1 MDLTNRLLLTGKN
14 KDGKPFTKLKIYYL
28 TDLYNTMKLNLNNTT
43 LLNRILIMCL
53 ITISIPLT
61 AQIKYSDGNDSW
73 NPNQLGNHRAVIV
86 FSGSGNVAKT
96 TIEWRRR
103 DTNPEFKKIIVQDAS
118 GKEIQ
123 NIKTENINREN
134 GTIFFE
140 PISGKGTYYVYYM
153 PYVDEGTAN
162 YPKGIYQK
170 PEDKANTEWVS
181 KIKTNLKDNCS
192 VTEIQSVNAFNSFYP
207 MEVIATASETSAI
220 VAKNNGNSFLVF
232 PEDREHSIKLKSD
245 LPQRWIQKGVQNS
258 FSDTAMK
265 GEYLAFQIGVYALED
280 LKNVKVSFTNL
291 VSTTG
296 ATIEAKDISCIN
308 TDGTR
313 YDGTPF
319 TNTVSVSKGKIQAM
333 WCGIDVPQTAAA
345 GTYNGKATVTANGKS
360 KEINLQIIVSNEV
373 TKNGGIDSPEKMTR
387 LKWLNSTLAQEN
399 TVIAPY
405 TPLTVDNSEIALLGR
420 KLILSPNGFPA
431 QIQTFFT
438 PEMTS
443 VTTKANDILSAPIDF
458 HFVDASGKEVQWK
471 NSGVKFTKKEAGIV
485 SWENTATSK
494 SVQMDVN
501 ASVEFDGFVHY
512 TVKVTALE
520 DVAFNDIN
528 FQMPMQP
535 TSAKYMMGLGQKG
548 GDRPATF
555 DWKWDVAHKN
565 QDGAWIGAVNSGL
578 QFSLRDEK
586 YSRPLNTNFYL
597 QKPLLL
603 PTSWGNENKG
613 GITITPNPKSVVVN
627 AYSGARTM
635 KKGDVLYYNFNLLI
649 TPFHTINTDFQW
661 DTKFYHRYS
670 PIDSIA
676 KTGATVINIHH
687 ANAINPYINYPFI
700 EFKKMKSYIDEAHQK
715 GLKVKIYN
723 TVREVSNKAYETF
736 ALRSLGHEIYS
747 PGKGGGF
754 SWLQEHIGDDY
765 IAAWFVPE
773 IKDAAIVNSGMNRW
787 HNYYVEG
794 MNWLTQNV
802 GIDGIYLDDV
812 AFDRITMKRIKRV
825 LTKDGHPGIID
836 LHSANQYN
844 KSDGFNNSAN
854 LYMEHF
860 PYINRLWF
868 GEYFDYE
875 KNQPDFFLTEV
886 SGIPFGLMGEMLQDG
901 GNPWRGMVYGMTNR
915 LPWSD
920 GADPRNIWKL
930 WDSFG
935 IKGSEMIGYWSEN
948 CPVKTNNDKVLA
960 TVYKKNGTA
969 LISIASWAD
978 ADVNVKLN
986 IDWKKLGINSAKATI
1001 TAPEVTNFQPAKT
1014 FTTKDEIPVS
1024 KGKGWLLI
1032 VK

>member
-1 MDLTNRLLLTGKN
+1 MA
-14 KDGKPFTKLKIYYL
+14 
-28 TDLYNTMKLNLNNTT
+28 
-43 LLNRILIMCL
+43 CL
-53 ITISIPLT
+53 FVFSISLS

-73 NPNQLGNHRAVIV
+73 NPNQFGNHRAVIA
-86 FSGSGNVAKT
+86 FSGSGNIAKT

-103 DTNPEFKKIIVQDAS
+103 DQNPELKKIIVQDAS

-123 NIKTENINREN
+123 NVKTENINREN

-170 PEDKANTEWVS
+170 PENKADAQWLS
-181 KIKTNLKDNCS
+181 KIKTNIKDNAS
-192 VTEIQSVNAFNSFYP
+192 VSEIQSVNAFNSFYP
-207 MEVIATASETSAI
+207 MEVIATAAETSAL
-220 VAKNNGNSFLVF
+220 VVKSKENSFIVF
-232 PEDREHSIKLKSD
+232 PEDREHSIKMKTD
-245 LPQRWIQKGVQNS
+245 LPQRWIQKGIQNS
-258 FSDTAMK
+258 FADTAMK
-265 GEYLAFQIGVYALED
+265 GEYLAFQLGVYALED
-280 LKNVKVSFTNL
+280 LKNLKVAFSNL
-291 VSTTG
+291 VGPTG
-296 ATIEAKDISCIN
+296 TIDAKDINCIN

-313 YDGTPF
+313 YDGSVF
-319 TNTVSVSKGKIQAM
+319 TNTVSVSKGNIQAM
-333 WCGIDVPQTAAA
+333 WCGIDVPQTVAA
-345 GTYNGKATVTANGKS
+345 GIYKGKATVTADGKS
-360 KEINLQIIVSNEV
+360 KEIELQITVSNEV

-387 LKWLNSTLAQEN
+387 LKWLNSTLVQEN

-405 TPLTVDNSEIALLGR
+405 TPLAVKDSEISLLGR
-420 KLILSPNGFPA
+420 KLVLAQNGFPA

-438 PEMTS
+438 PEMT
-443 VTTKANDILSAPIDF
+443 TTSTKPNDILSSPIDF
-458 HFVDASGKEVQWK
+458 HFVDVSGKEVQWK
-471 NSGVKFTKKEAGIV
+471 NSGIKFTKKEAGTV
-485 SWENTATSK
+485 SWENTSTSN

-501 ASVEFDGFVHY
+501 ASIEFDGFVHY

-520 DVAFNDIN
+520 DFAFNDIN
-528 FQMPMQP
+528 FQMPFQP

-548 GDRPATF
+548 GVRPATF

-603 PTSWGNENKG
+603 PTSWGNDNKG
-613 GITITPNPKSVVVN
+613 GITIAPNEKSVLVN
-627 AYSGARTM
+627 AYSGARSM

-649 TPFHTINTDFQW
+649 TPFHTINTNFQW
-661 DTKFYHRYS
+661 DTKFYHKYS

-700 EFKKMKSYIDEAHQK
+700 EFKKMKSYIDEAHEK

-754 SWLQEHIGDDY
+754 SWLQEHVGDDY

-860 PYINRLWF
+860 PYINKLWF

-875 KNQPDFFLTEV
+875 KNPSDFFLTEV
-886 SGIPFGLMGEMLQDG
+886 SGIPFGLMGEMLQGG

-920 GADPRNIWKL
+920 GADTRNIWKL

-948 CPVKTNNDKVLA
+948 CPVKTNNEKVLA

-978 ADVNVKLN
+978 TDVNVKLN
-986 IDWKKLGINSAKATI
+986 IDWKKLGINPSKATI
-1001 TAPEVTNFQPAKT
+1001 TAPEVANFQPART
-1014 FTTKDEIPVS
+1014 FTAKDEIPVS

>member
-1 MDLTNRLLLTGKN
+1 MV
-14 KDGKPFTKLKIYYL
+14 
-28 TDLYNTMKLNLNNTT
+28 
-43 LLNRILIMCL
+43 
-53 ITISIPLT
+53 

-73 NPNQLGNHRAVIV
+73 NPNLLGNHRAVIA
-86 FSGSGNVAKT
+86 FSGSGNTAKT

-103 DTNPEFKKIIVQDAS
+103 DQNPELKKIIVQDAS

-170 PEDKANTEWVS
+170 PENKADAQWLSN
-181 KIKTNLKDNCS
+181 IKANLKDNTA

-207 MEVIATASETSAI
+207 MEVIATAAETKALI
-220 VAKNNGNSFLVF
+220 AKNSGNSFLVF
-232 PEDREHSIKLKSD
+232 PEDRLHSIKMKTD
-245 LPQRWIQKGVQNS
+245 LPQRWIQKGVQS
-258 FSDTAMK
+258 TFSDTALK
-265 GEYLAFQIGVYALED
+265 GEYLAFQLGIYALED
-280 LKNVKVSFTNL
+280 VKNVKITFSNL
-291 VSTTG
+291 VSPSG
-296 ATIEAKDISCIN
+296 TIDAKNISCIN
-308 TDGTR
+308 TDGIR
-313 YDGTPF
+313 YDGSIF

-333 WCGIDVPQTAAA
+333 WCGIEVPQTATA
-345 GTYNGKATVTANGKS
+345 GTYKGKATVNADGKS
-360 KEINLQIIVSNEV
+360 KEIELQITVTNKV

-387 LKWLNSTLAQEN
+387 LNWLNSTLAQEN

-405 TPLTVDNSEIALLGR
+405 TPLVVNNSEISLLGR
-420 KLILSPNGFPA
+420 KLILAANGFPA

-458 HFVDASGKEVQWK
+458 HFVDASGKESQWK
-471 NSGVKFTKKEAGIV
+471 NSGVKFTKKEAGTV
-485 SWENTATSK
+485 SWENTSTSK

-520 DVAFNDIN
+520 DVSFNDIN

-535 TSAKYMMGLGQKG
+535 ASAKYMMGLGQKG

-613 GITITPNPKSVVVN
+613 GITITPNQKSVLVN

-661 DTKFYHRYS
+661 DTKFYHKYS

-700 EFKKMKSYIDEAHQK
+700 EFKKMKTYIDEAHEK

-754 SWLQEHIGDDY
+754 SWLQEHVGDDY

-860 PYINRLWF
+860 PYINKLWF

-901 GNPWRGMVYGMTNR
+901 GNPWRGMVFGMTNR

-920 GADPRNIWKL
+920 GADPRQIWKL

-986 IDWKKLGINSAKATI
+986 IDWKKLGINPSKATI
-1001 TAPEVTNFQPAKT
+1001 TAPEVLNFQPAKT
-1014 FTTKDEIPVS
+1014 FTAKDEITVP

>member
-1 MDLTNRLLLTGKN
+1 MKPNLKNRPLLSK
-14 KDGKPFTKLKIYYL
+14 
-28 TDLYNTMKLNLNNTT
+28 
-43 LLNRILIMCL
+43 ILIVCL
-53 ITISIPLT
+53 CIFSIPL
-61 AQIKYSDGNDSW
+61 AAQQIKYSDGNESW
-73 NPNQLGNHRAVIV
+73 NPNLLGNHRVV
-86 FSGSGNVAKT
+86 VEFTGKDNVAKT

-103 DTNPEFKKIIVQDAS
+103 DENPELKRIIVQDAN
-118 GKEIQ
+118 GKEIL
-123 NIKTENINREN
+123 NTKTENINREN

-140 PISGKGTYYVYYM
+140 PVSGKGTYYVYYM
-153 PYVDEGTAN
+153 PYIDEGDAN
-162 YPKGIYQK
+162 YPKGVYAK
-170 PEDKANTEWVS
+170 PENKADAAWLS
-181 KIKTNLKDNCS
+181 KIKTNLKDNCT
-192 VTEIQSVNAFNSFYP
+192 VKEIQSVNAFNSFYP
-207 MEVIATASETSAI
+207 MEVIATAAETKDI
-220 VAKNNGNSFLVF
+220 IAKNSGNSFLVF
-232 PEDREHSIKLKSD
+232 PEDRLYSIRMKND
-245 LPQRWIQKGVQNS
+245 LPQRWIQKGLQNS
-258 FSDTAMK
+258 FADTAMK
-265 GEYLAFQIGVYALED
+265 GEYLAFQLGVYALENLSNVKVQFSD
-280 LKNVKVSFTNL
+280 LKNE
-291 VSTTG
+291 TG
-296 ATIEAKDISCIN
+296 AVISAKNINCIN

-313 YDGTPF
+313 YDASAF
-319 TNTVSVSKGKIQAM
+319 TATVSVSKGKVQAM
-333 WCGIDVPQTAAA
+333 WCGVDVPETAAA
-345 GTYNGKATVTANGKS
+345 GTYTGKATVIADGKS
-360 KEINLQIIVSNEV
+360 KEITLQIKVTNEV

-405 TPLTVDNSEIALLGR
+405 TPLEIKGSEISLLGR
-420 KLILSPNGFPA
+420 KLILGTDGFPA

-438 PEMTS
+438 PEMT
-443 VTTKANDILSAPIDF
+443 VIGTKANDILSAPIAF
-458 HFVDASGKEVQWK
+458 HFVDAAGKESLQWK
-471 NSGVKFTKKEAGIV
+471 NTGVKFSKKEAGTVAWESV
-485 SWENTATSK
+485 STSK
-494 SVQMDVN
+494 SLQMDVN
-501 ASVEFDGFVHY
+501 ASIEFDGFVHY
-512 TVKVTALE
+512 TVKITALE
-520 DVAFNDIN
+520 DATFNDIN
-528 FQMPMQP
+528 FHLPMQSS
-535 TSAKYMMGLGQKG
+535 SAKYMMGLGQKG
-548 GDRPATF
+548 GNRPENF
-555 DWKWDVAHKN
+555 DWKWDVAHKS
-565 QDGAWIGAVNSGL
+565 QDGAWIGSVNSGL

-603 PTSWGNENKG
+603 PTSWGNDNKG
-613 GITITPNPKSVVVN
+613 GITITPNQKSVLVN
-627 AYSGARTM
+627 AYSGARTV

-649 TPFHTINTDFQW
+649 TPFHALNTDFQW
-661 DTKFYHRYS
+661 NTKFYHKYS
-670 PIDSIA
+670 PIDTIA

-700 EFKKMKSYIDEAHQK
+700 EFKKMKSYIDEAHEK

-736 ALRSLGHEIYS
+736 ALKSLGHEIYS

-754 SWLQEHIGDDY
+754 SWLQEHVGDDY

-860 PYINRLWF
+860 PYINKLWF

-915 LPWSD
+915 MPWSHN
-920 GADPRNIWKL
+920 ADPRPVWKL
-930 WDSFG
+930 WDTFG

-948 CPVKTNNDKVLA
+948 CPVKTNNEKVLA
-960 TVYKKNGTA
+960 TVYKKNGST

-978 ADVNVKLN
+978 TDVKVKLS
-986 IDWKKLGINSAKATI
+986 IDWKKLGIDPAKATI
-1001 TAPEVTNFQPAKT
+1001 TAPEVANFQPAQT
-1014 FTTKDEIPVS
+1014 FTAKDELPVS

>member
-1 MDLTNRLLLTGKN
+1 
-14 KDGKPFTKLKIYYL
+14 
-28 TDLYNTMKLNLNNTT
+28 
-43 LLNRILIMCL
+43 MCF

-73 NPNQLGNHRAVIV
+73 NPNQLGNHRAVV
-86 FSGSGNVAKT
+86 AFSGSGNVAKT

-103 DTNPEFKKIIVQDAS
+103 DTNPELKKIIVQDAS

-170 PEDKANTEWVS
+170 PEDKADAKWLSNV
-181 KIKTNLKDNCS
+181 KANLKDNAA

-207 MEVIATASETSAI
+207 MEVIATAAETSAL
-220 VAKNNGNSFLVF
+220 VAKNSGNSFLIF

-265 GEYLAFQIGVYALED
+265 GEYLAFQLGVYALED
-280 LKNVKVSFTNL
+280 LKNIKVTFTNL

-319 TNTVSVSKGKIQAM
+319 ANTVSVSKGKIQAM

-345 GTYNGKATVTANGKS
+345 GTYNGKATVIADGKS
-360 KEINLQIIVSNEV
+360 KEINLQITVSNQV

-405 TPLTVDNSEIALLGR
+405 TPLTVNNSEIALLGR
-420 KLILSPNGFPA
+420 KLIVAPNGFPA

-443 VTTKANDILSAPIDF
+443 VTTKANDVLSSPIDF

-471 NSGVKFTKKEAGIV
+471 NNGVKFTKKEAGTV
-485 SWENTATSK
+485 SWESTSTSK

-512 TVKVTALE
+512 IVKVTALE

-613 GITITPNPKSVVVN
+613 GITITPNQKSVLVN

-661 DTKFYHRYS
+661 DTKFYHKYS

-700 EFKKMKSYIDEAHQK
+700 EFKKMKTYIDEAHEK

-754 SWLQEHIGDDY
+754 SWLQEHVGDDY

-860 PYINRLWF
+860 PYINKLWF

-920 GADPRNIWKL
+920 GADPRNIWKV

-986 IDWKKLGINSAKATI
+986 IDWKKLGINPAKATI
-1001 TAPEVTNFQPAKT
+1001 TTPEVTNFQPAKT
-1014 FTTKDEIPVS
+1014 FTTKDEITVP

>member
-1 MDLTNRLLLTGKN
+1 
-14 KDGKPFTKLKIYYL
+14 
-28 TDLYNTMKLNLNNTT
+28 MKLNLKNNEI
-43 LLNRILIMCL
+43 LSSILIMCL
-53 ITISIPLT
+53 FIFSIPLT
-61 AQIKYSDGNDSW
+61 AQVKYTDGNDSW
-73 NPNQLGNHRAVIV
+73 NPNLLGNHRVLV
-86 FSGSGNVAKT
+86 NFSGTGNIAKT

-103 DTNPEFKKIIVQDAS
+103 DEKPELKKIIVQDAA
-118 GKEIQ
+118 GKEVL
-123 NIKTENINREN
+123 NVKTENINREN
-134 GTIFFE
+134 GTIYFE
-140 PISGKGTYYVYYM
+140 PISGKGTYYVYYI
-153 PYVDEGTAN
+153 PYIDEGTAN
-162 YPKGIYQK
+162 YPKGIYA
-170 PEDKANTEWVS
+170 KAEYKADAQWIS
-181 KIKTNLKDNCS
+181 KIKTGLKDNCT

-207 MEVIATASETSAI
+207 MEVIATAAETSAI
-220 VAKNNGNSFLVF
+220 IAKNSGSTFLVF
-232 PEDREHSIKLKSD
+232 PEDRLHSIRMKND
-245 LPQRWIQKGVQNS
+245 LPQRWIEKGVQNN
-258 FSDTAMK
+258 FSDTAKK
-265 GEYLAFQIGVYALED
+265 GEYLAFQLGIYALTD
-280 LKNVKVSFTNL
+280 LKNVKISFTNL

-296 ATIEAKDISCIN
+296 ATIEGKDISCIN
-308 TDGTR
+308 TDGTK

-319 TNTVSVSKGKIQAM
+319 TNTVSVSKRKIQAM

-345 GTYNGKATVTANGKS
+345 GNYTGKATVTADGKS
-360 KEINLQIIVSNEV
+360 TAITLQITVTNEV

-405 TPLTVDNSEIALLGR
+405 TPLVVKDAEISLLGR
-420 KLILSPNGFPA
+420 KVVLGTNGFPT

-438 PEMTS
+438 PEMTT
-443 VTTKANDILSAPIDF
+443 VTTKANDILSAPITF
-458 HFVDASGKEVQWK
+458 HFVDATGKESLQWK
-471 NSGVKFTKKEAGIV
+471 NNGLKFTKKEAGTV
-485 SWENTATSK
+485 AWESTSTSK

-501 ASVEFDGFVHY
+501 AAIEFDGFLHY

-520 DVAFNDIN
+520 DASFNDIN
-528 FQMPMQP
+528 FQLPMQP

-548 GDRPATF
+548 GDRPASF
-555 DWKWDVAHKN
+555 DWKWNVAHKN

-613 GITITPNPKSVVVN
+613 GITITPNQKSVLVN
-627 AYSGARTM
+627 AYSGARSM
-635 KKGDVLYYNFNLLI
+635 KKGDVLYYNFTLLI

-661 DTKFYHRYS
+661 DNKFYHKYS

-676 KTGATVINIHH
+676 QTGATVINIHH

-700 EFKKMKSYIDEAHQK
+700 EFKKMKNYIDEAHQK

-736 ALRSLGHEIYS
+736 ALKSLGHEIYS

-754 SWLQEHIGDDY
+754 SWLQEHVGDDY

-860 PYINRLWF
+860 PYINKLWF

-875 KNQPDFFLTEV
+875 KGQPDFFLTEV

-915 LPWSD
+915 LPWSNN
-920 GADPRNIWKL
+920 ADPRNIWKL

-986 IDWKKLGINSAKATI
+986 IDWKKLGINPAKATI
-1001 TAPEVTNFQPAKT
+1001 TAPEVINFQPAKT
-1014 FTTKDEIPVS
+1014 FTAKDEIPVA

>member
-1 MDLTNRLLLTGKN
+1 
-14 KDGKPFTKLKIYYL
+14 
-28 TDLYNTMKLNLNNTT
+28 MKLNQKNRP
-43 LLNRILIMCL
+43 LLSKILIMCL
-53 ITISIPLT
+53 CIFSISL
-61 AQIKYSDGNDSW
+61 AAQQIKYTTGNDSW
-73 NPNQLGNHRAVIV
+73 NPNLLGNHRVV
-86 FSGSGNVAKT
+86 VEFTGKDNVAKT

-103 DTNPEFKKIIVQDAS
+103 DENPELKKIIVQDVN
-118 GKEIQ
+118 GKEIL
-123 NIKTENINREN
+123 NTKTENINREY

-140 PISGKGTYYVYYM
+140 PVSGKGTYYVYYM
-153 PYVDEGTAN
+153 PYIDEGDAN
-162 YPKGIYQK
+162 YPKGVYDK
-170 PEDKANTEWVS
+170 PESKADAAWLS
-181 KIKTNLKDNCS
+181 KIKTNLKDNCT

-207 MEVIATASETSAI
+207 MEVIATAAETKDI
-220 VAKNNGNSFLVF
+220 IAKNSGNSFLVF
-232 PEDREHSIKLKSD
+232 PEDRLYSIRMKND
-245 LPQRWIQKGVQNS
+245 LPQRWVQKGVQNS
-258 FSDTAMK
+258 FADTAMK
-265 GEYLAFQIGVYALED
+265 GEYLAFQLGVYALENLNNVKVQFSD
-280 LKNVKVSFTNL
+280 LKNES
-291 VSTTG
+291 G
-296 ATIEAKDISCIN
+296 AVIAAKNINCIN

-313 YDGTPF
+313 YDGSPF
-319 TNTVSVSKGKIQAM
+319 AATVSVSKGKVQAM
-333 WCGIDVPQTAAA
+333 WCGVDVPETAAA
-345 GTYNGKATVTANGKS
+345 GTYTGKAIVIADGKS
-360 KEINLQIIVSNEV
+360 KEITLQIKVTNEV

-405 TPLTVDNSEIALLGR
+405 TPLEIKGSEISLLGR
-420 KLILSPNGFPA
+420 KLILGTDGFPT

-438 PEMTS
+438 PEMT
-443 VTTKANDILSAPIDF
+443 VIGTKANDILSAPIAF
-458 HFVDASGKEVQWK
+458 HFTDAAGKESLQWK
-471 NSGVKFTKKEAGIV
+471 NTGVKFIKKEAGTV
-485 SWENTATSK
+485 AWESTSTSK
-494 SVQMDVN
+494 SLQMDVN
-501 ASVEFDGFVHY
+501 ASIEFDGFVHY
-512 TVKVTALE
+512 SVKITALE
-520 DVAFNDIN
+520 DASFNDIKIHLPI
-528 FQMPMQP
+528 QSS
-535 TSAKYMMGLGQKG
+535 SAKYMMGLGQKG
-548 GDRPATF
+548 GNRPETF
-555 DWKWDVAHKN
+555 EWKWDVAHKN
-565 QDGAWIGAVNSGL
+565 QDGAWIGNVNSGL

-603 PTSWGNENKG
+603 PTSWGNDNKG
-613 GITITPNPKSVVVN
+613 GITITPNQKSVLVN
-627 AYSGARTM
+627 AYSGARTV

-649 TPFHTINTDFQW
+649 TPFHALNTDFQW
-661 DTKFYHRYS
+661 NTKFYHKYS
-670 PIDSIA
+670 PIDTIA

-700 EFKKMKSYIDEAHQK
+700 EFKKMKSYIDEAHEK

-754 SWLQEHIGDDY
+754 SWLQEHVGDDY

-812 AFDRITMKRIKRV
+812 AFDRITMKRVKRV

-860 PYINRLWF
+860 PYINKLWF

-915 LPWSD
+915 MPWSHN
-920 GADPRNIWKL
+920 ADPRPIWKL
-930 WDSFG
+930 WDTFG

-960 TVYKKNGTA
+960 TVYKKNGST

-978 ADVNVKLN
+978 SDVKVKLS
-986 IDWKKLGINSAKATI
+986 IDWKKLGIDPAKATI
-1001 TAPEVTNFQPAKT
+1001 TAPEIANFQPAQT
-1014 FTTKDEIPVS
+1014 FTTKDELPVN

>member
-1 MDLTNRLLLTGKN
+1 MR
-14 KDGKPFTKLKIYYL
+14 
-28 TDLYNTMKLNLNNTT
+28 LNLNNTT
-43 LLNRILIMCL
+43 LLSRILIMCL
-53 ITISIPLT
+53 FTISISLT

-73 NPNQLGNHRAVIV
+73 NPNQLGNHRAVIA
-86 FSGSGNVAKT
+86 FSGTGNVAKT

-103 DTNPEFKKIIVQDAS
+103 DTNPELKKIIVQDAS

-170 PEDKANTEWVS
+170 PEDKADAKWLSN
-181 KIKTNLKDNCS
+181 IKANLKDNAA

-207 MEVIATASETSAI
+207 MEVIATASETSAL
-220 VAKNNGNSFLVF
+220 VAKNSGNSFLVF

-265 GEYLAFQIGVYALED
+265 GEYLAFQLGVYALED
-280 LKNVKVSFTNL
+280 LKNIKVTFTNL

-296 ATIEAKDISCIN
+296 ATIEAKDINCIN

-319 TNTVSVSKGKIQAM
+319 TNTVSASKGKIQAM

-345 GTYNGKATVTANGKS
+345 GTYNGKAIVIADGKS

-405 TPLTVDNSEIALLGR
+405 TPLTVNNSEISLLGR
-420 KLILSPNGFPA
+420 KLIVAPNGFPA

-443 VTTKANDILSAPIDF
+443 VTTKANDVLSSPIDF

-471 NSGVKFTKKEAGIV
+471 NSGVKFTKKEAGTV
-485 SWENTATSK
+485 SWENTSTSK

-512 TVKVTALE
+512 IVKVTALE
-520 DVAFNDIN
+520 DVSFNDIN

-613 GITITPNPKSVVVN
+613 GITITPNQKSVLVN

-635 KKGDVLYYNFNLLI
+635 KKGEVLYYNFNLLI

-700 EFKKMKSYIDEAHQK
+700 EFKKMKTYIDEAHEK

-754 SWLQEHIGDDY
+754 SWLQEHVGDDY

-860 PYINRLWF
+860 PYINKLWF

-920 GADPRNIWKL
+920 GADPRNIWKV

-948 CPVKTNNDKVLA
+948 CPIKTNNDKVLA

-986 IDWKKLGINSAKATI
+986 IDWKKLGINPAKATI
-1001 TAPEVTNFQPAKT
+1001 TAPEVTNFQSAKT
-1014 FTTKDEIPVS
+1014 FTAKDEITVP

>member
-1 MDLTNRLLLTGKN
+1 
-14 KDGKPFTKLKIYYL
+14 
-28 TDLYNTMKLNLNNTT
+28 MKLNLNNTK

-53 ITISIPLT
+53 VTISIPLS

-73 NPNQLGNHRAVIV
+73 NPNQLGNHRAVIA
-86 FSGSGNVAKT
+86 FSGTGNIAKT

-103 DTNPEFKKIIVQDAS
+103 DTNPELKKIIVQDAS

-170 PEDKANTEWVS
+170 PEDKADAKWLSNVKANS
-181 KIKTNLKDNCS
+181 KDNAT

-207 MEVIATASETSAI
+207 MEVIATAAETSAL
-220 VAKNNGNSFLVF
+220 VAKNSGNSFLVF

-245 LPQRWIQKGVQNS
+245 LPQRWIQKGIQNS

-265 GEYLAFQIGVYALED
+265 GEYLAFQLGVYALED
-280 LKNVKVSFTNL
+280 LKNVKVTFTNL
-291 VSTTG
+291 VGPTG
-296 ATIEAKDISCIN
+296 SIDAKDINCIN

-313 YDGTPF
+313 YDGSPF

-333 WCGIDVPQTAAA
+333 WCGIDVPQTTAA
-345 GTYNGKATVTANGKS
+345 GTYKGKATVTADGKS
-360 KEINLQIIVSNEV
+360 KEIELQITVSNEV

-405 TPLTVDNSEIALLGR
+405 TPLAVNNSEISLLGR
-420 KLILSPNGFPA
+420 KLTLAPNGFPA
-431 QIQTFFT
+431 QIQTYFT

-443 VTTKANDILSAPIDF
+443 VTTKANDILSSQIDF

-471 NSGVKFTKKEAGIV
+471 NSGVKFTKKEAGTV
-485 SWENTATSK
+485 SWESTSTSK
-494 SVQMDVN
+494 SIQMDVN

-520 DVAFNDIN
+520 DVSFNDIN

-548 GDRPATF
+548 GDRPTTF

-613 GITITPNPKSVVVN
+613 GITITPNQKSVVVN

-661 DTKFYHRYS
+661 DTKFYHKYS

-700 EFKKMKSYIDEAHQK
+700 EFKKMKSYIDEAHEK

-754 SWLQEHIGDDY
+754 SWLQEHVGDDY

-794 MNWLTQNV
+794 MDWLTQNV

-860 PYINRLWF
+860 PYINKLWF
-868 GEYFDYE
+868 GEYFDYQ

-986 IDWKKLGINSAKATI
+986 IDWKKLGINPAKATI

>member
-1 MDLTNRLLLTGKN
+1 
-14 KDGKPFTKLKIYYL
+14 
-28 TDLYNTMKLNLNNTT
+28 MKLNLKNRA
-43 LLNRILIMCL
+43 LLSRIMITCL
-53 ITISIPLT
+53 FTISISLT
-61 AQIKYSDGNDSW
+61 AQIKYSDGNNSW
-73 NPNQLGNHRAVIV
+73 NPNQLGNHRAVIA

-103 DTNPEFKKIIVQDAS
+103 DTNPELKKIIVQDAS

-153 PYVDEGTAN
+153 PYIDEGTAN
-162 YPKGIYQK
+162 YPKGIYAK
-170 PEDKANTEWVS
+170 PENKADAQWLS
-181 KIKTNLKDNCS
+181 KIKSNTVDNCS
-192 VTEIQSVNAFNSFYP
+192 VSEIQSIDVFNSFYP
-207 MEVIATASETSAI
+207 MEVIATASETKDLL
-220 VAKNNGNSFLVF
+220 AKNSGNSFLVF
-232 PEDREHSIKLKSD
+232 PEERLYSIKLKSD

-258 FSDTAMK
+258 FTDTAMK
-265 GEYLAFQIGVYALED
+265 GEYLAFQLGVYALED
-280 LKNVKVSFTNL
+280 LQNVKVTFSDLKSGGN
-291 VSTTG
+291 
-296 ATIEAKDISCIN
+296 TIEAKNIACIN
-308 TDGTR
+308 TDGTK
-313 YDGTPF
+313 YDGNPF

-333 WCGIDVPQTAAA
+333 WCGIDVPQNATA
-345 GTYNGKATVTANGKS
+345 GTYTGKATVTANGKS
-360 KEINLQIIVSNEV
+360 KEITLQITVSNEV

-405 TPLTVDNSEIALLGR
+405 TPLAVNNTEISLLGR
-420 KLILSPNGFPA
+420 KLTLAPNGFPA
-431 QIQTFFT
+431 QIQTYFT

-443 VTTKANDILSAPIDF
+443 VGTKANDVLSAPLDF
-458 HFVDASGKEVQWK
+458 HFIDASGKEAQWK
-471 NSGVKFTKKEAGIV
+471 NSGVKFTKKEAGTV
-485 SWENTATSK
+485 SWESTSTSK

-501 ASVEFDGFVHY
+501 ASIEFDGFVHY

-520 DVAFNDIN
+520 DVSFNDIN
-528 FQMPMQP
+528 FQMPIQP

-613 GITITPNPKSVVVN
+613 GISITPNQKSVVVN

-661 DTKFYHRYS
+661 DTKFYHKYS

-700 EFKKMKSYIDEAHQK
+700 EFKKMKTYIDEAHEK

-754 SWLQEHIGDDY
+754 SWLQEHVGEDY

-860 PYINRLWF
+860 PYINKLWF

-920 GADPRNIWKL
+920 GADPRQIWKL

-978 ADVNVKLN
+978 ADTKVKLT
-986 IDWKKLGINSAKATI
+986 IDWKKLGINPSKATI
-1001 TAPEVTNFQPAKT
+1001 TAPEVLKFQPAQT
-1014 FTTKDEIPVS
+1014 FNANDEIPVS

>member
-1 MDLTNRLLLTGKN
+1 
-14 KDGKPFTKLKIYYL
+14 
-28 TDLYNTMKLNLNNTT
+28 MKLNLNNTK

-53 ITISIPLT
+53 VTISIPLT

-73 NPNQLGNHRAVIV
+73 NPNQLGNHRAVIA
-86 FSGSGNVAKT
+86 FSGIGNIAKT

-103 DTNPEFKKIIVQDAS
+103 DTNPELKKIIVQDAS

-170 PEDKANTEWVS
+170 PEDKADAKWVS

-207 MEVIATASETSAI
+207 MEVIATASETSAL
-220 VAKNNGNSFLVF
+220 VAKNSGNSFLVF

-245 LPQRWIQKGVQNS
+245 LPQRWIQKGIQNS

-265 GEYLAFQIGVYALED
+265 GEYLAFQLGVYALED
-280 LKNVKVSFTNL
+280 LKNVKVTFTNL
-291 VSTTG
+291 VGPTG
-296 ATIEAKDISCIN
+296 SIDAKDINCIN

-313 YDGTPF
+313 YDGSPF

-345 GTYNGKATVTANGKS
+345 GIYKGKATVSADGKS
-360 KEINLQIIVSNEV
+360 KEIELQITVSNEA

-405 TPLTVDNSEIALLGR
+405 TPLVVKDTEISLLGR
-420 KLILSPNGFPA
+420 KLTLAPNGFPA
-431 QIQTFFT
+431 QIQTYFT

-443 VTTKANDILSAPIDF
+443 VTTKANDILSSPIDF

-471 NSGVKFTKKEAGIV
+471 NSGVKFTKKEAGTV
-485 SWENTATSK
+485 SWESTSTTK

-520 DVAFNDIN
+520 DVSFNDIN

-613 GITITPNPKSVVVN
+613 GITITPNQKSVVVN

-661 DTKFYHRYS
+661 DTKFYHKYS

-700 EFKKMKSYIDEAHQK
+700 EFKKMKTYIDEAHEK

-754 SWLQEHIGDDY
+754 SWLQEHVGDDY

-860 PYINRLWF
+860 PYINKLWF
-868 GEYFDYE
+868 GEYFDYQ

-986 IDWKKLGINSAKATI
+986 IDWKKLGINPAKATI
-1001 TAPEVTNFQPAKT
+1001 TAPEVTNFQSAKT
-1014 FTTKDEIPVS
+1014 FTAKDEIPVS

>member
-1 MDLTNRLLLTGKN
+1 
-14 KDGKPFTKLKIYYL
+14 
-28 TDLYNTMKLNLNNTT
+28 MKLNPKNRP
-43 LLNRILIMCL
+43 LLSKILIMCL
-53 ITISIPLT
+53 CIFSIPL
-61 AQIKYSDGNDSW
+61 AAQQIKYTDGNDGW
-73 NPNQLGNHRAVIV
+73 NPNLLGNHRVV
-86 FSGSGNVAKT
+86 VEFTGKDNVAKT

-103 DTNPEFKKIIVQDAS
+103 DENPELKRIIVQDAN
-118 GKEIQ
+118 GKEIL
-123 NIKTENINREN
+123 NTKTENINREN
-134 GTIFFE
+134 GTIYFE
-140 PISGKGTYYVYYM
+140 PVSGKGTYYIYYM
-153 PYVDEGTAN
+153 PYIDEGDAN
-162 YPKGIYQK
+162 YPKGVYAK
-170 PEDKANTEWVS
+170 PESKAEVTWLS
-181 KIKTNLKDNCS
+181 KIKTNLKDNCT
-192 VTEIQSVNAFNSFYP
+192 VKEIQSVNAFNSFYP
-207 MEVIATASETSAI
+207 MEVIATAAETKDI
-220 VAKNNGNSFLVF
+220 IAKNSGNSFLVF
-232 PEDREHSIKLKSD
+232 PEDRLYSIRMKND
-245 LPQRWIQKGVQNS
+245 LPQRWIQKGVQSS
-258 FSDTAMK
+258 FGDTAMK
-265 GEYLAFQIGVYALED
+265 GEYLAFQLGVYALENLNNVKVTFSD
-280 LKNVKVSFTNL
+280 LKNES
-291 VSTTG
+291 G
-296 ATIEAKDISCIN
+296 AVIDAKNINCIN
-308 TDGTR
+308 TDGVR
-313 YDGTPF
+313 YDASIFAAP
-319 TNTVSVSKGKIQAM
+319 VSVSKGKVQAM
-333 WCGIDVPQTAAA
+333 WCGVDVPETAAA
-345 GTYNGKATVTANGKS
+345 GTYTGKATVIADGKS
-360 KEINLQIIVSNEV
+360 KEITLQIKVTNEV

-405 TPLTVDNSEIALLGR
+405 TPLEIKGSEISLLGR
-420 KLILSPNGFPA
+420 KLILGADGFPA

-438 PEMTS
+438 PEMT
-443 VTTKANDILSAPIDF
+443 VIGTKANDILTAPIAF
-458 HFVDASGKEVQWK
+458 HFVDGAGKESLQWK
-471 NSGVKFTKKEAGIV
+471 NTGVKFLKKEAGTVAWESV
-485 SWENTATSK
+485 STSK
-494 SVQMDVN
+494 SLQMDVN
-501 ASVEFDGFVHY
+501 ASIEFDGFVHY
-512 TVKVTALE
+512 SVKITALE
-520 DVAFNDIN
+520 DASFNDIN
-528 FQMPMQP
+528 IHLPMQSS
-535 TSAKYMMGLGQKG
+535 SAKYMMGLGQKG
-548 GDRPATF
+548 GNRPETF
-555 DWKWDVAHKN
+555 EWKWDVAHKN
-565 QDGAWIGAVNSGL
+565 QDGAWIGNVNSGL

-603 PTSWGNENKG
+603 PTSWGNDNKG
-613 GITITPNPKSVVVN
+613 GITIMPNQKSVLVN
-627 AYSGARTM
+627 AYSGARIV

-649 TPFHTINTDFQW
+649 TPFHALNTDFQW
-661 DTKFYHRYS
+661 NTKFYHKYS
-670 PIDSIA
+670 PIDTIA

-700 EFKKMKSYIDEAHQK
+700 EFKKMKSYIDEAHEK

-754 SWLQEHIGDDY
+754 SWLQEHVGDDY

-812 AFDRITMKRIKRV
+812 AFDRITMKRVKRV

-860 PYINRLWF
+860 PYINKLWF

-915 LPWSD
+915 MPWSHN
-920 GADPRNIWKL
+920 ADPRPIWKL
-930 WDSFG
+930 WDTFG

-948 CPVKTNNDKVLA
+948 CPVKTNNEKVLA
-960 TVYKKNGTA
+960 TVYKKNGST

-978 ADVNVKLN
+978 SDVKVKLS
-986 IDWKKLGINSAKATI
+986 IDWKKLGIDPTKATI
-1001 TAPEVTNFQPAKT
+1001 TAPEIANFQPAQT
-1014 FTTKDEIPVS
+1014 FTTKDELPVT